1 MFTLDIFILKIII
14 AGFLGMLIGLERDLS
29 GKEAGLRTE
38 MLVTTGA
45 CIFTIISLY
54 LPYYF
59 SNNNLNLFNEIV
71 ARNSGFLNLI
81 SNIIV
86 GIGFLGAG
94 IIIKQEHHVYGLT
107 TAALIW
113 FSAGI
118 GILVGLDLYVP
129 AFLAT
134 LFALIVLYILRKINY
149 LDFIKK
155 YQKENK
161 QKEE

>member
-1 MFTLDIFILKIII
+1 MTLEIFILKVVI

-45 CIFTIISLY
+45 CIFTIIGLY
-54 LPYYF
+54 LPYYL
-59 SNNNLNLFNEIV
+59 SNNDPNLFKEIL
-71 ARNSGFLNLI
+71 ARNSGFLTLI

-94 IIIKQEHHVYGLT
+94 IIIKQEQHVYGLT
-107 TAALIW
+107 TAALVW

-118 GILVGLDLYVP
+118 GILVGLNLYLQ
-129 AFLAT
+129 AFFAT
-134 LFALIVLYILRKINY
+134 FFALIILYVLRKINY
-149 LDFIKK
+149 LELIKK
-155 YQKENK
+155 YQKENHS
-161 QKEE
+161 QKE